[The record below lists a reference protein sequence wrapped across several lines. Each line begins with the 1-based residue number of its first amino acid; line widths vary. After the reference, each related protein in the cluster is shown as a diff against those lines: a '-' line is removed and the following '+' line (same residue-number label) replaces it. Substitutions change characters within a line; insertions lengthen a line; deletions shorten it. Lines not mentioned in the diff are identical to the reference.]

1 MNMSIRRAALIIS
14 LVIFSSTSMAQSPK
28 NQSKVIDAAEIK
40 WGYLNPLRGDKSP
53 GAADLWGDRTKNVAT
68 GMLVKFNKGFSSP
81 PHIHNISYRGIV
93 IQGLMHNDDP
103 NADHMWLPKTS
114 FWTQPAGENHIT
126 AANGESNLIYLE
138 IDSGPYLVKSVD
150 EQYDNGERPINVHS
164 SNLVWLT
171 QRETNLIDGD
181 NVQLANLWKSHKSEQ
196 LSGSLIKLP
205 ANFSGKISSKTTE
218 FKAVV
223 IQGNVNYD
231 SIEMRQSKDLQ
242 AGSMFNS
249 SGNFSH
255 NIATT
260 NESILYVRSKGTF
273 KIVAN

>member
-242 AGSMFNS
+242 AGSMFSS